1 MSVSHVRVFS
11 LLVVSCDAHASLM
24 TPPARTEG
32 HVPDGDHDHYNFN
45 HGNPGLLW
53 FSQAAFIPGSPT
65 NNDPATRTVRGD
77 EGTAMNPWRAPG
89 SAPVL
94 GSGCGVA
101 GGANV
106 PMPNG
111 GEAPVDYPQYPLG
124 MDGKDLPEKK
134 PTVWQIGSTQEVSFA
149 FFANHGGGYQYRLC
163 RKGNISEECFQKN
176 PLKFNG
182 KHSWIQYAD
191 LAKGKGRKVIDR
203 LLAHPDDVIP
213 KKSQWARNPIPMC
226 FECNQDACG
235 SARPNLTERISECGF
250 TRAILQNETY
260 PCTTGKLHHP
270 PVYGGDVWYRQDT
283 CRQKCAMAG
292 GTVLGLCDKVQFP
305 SPVDNLSGFANLGN
319 FSIVDKVEI
328 PSTLEPGE
336 YLMSWRWDAEQ
347 SSQIWQN
354 CADISL
360 RLAEIQV

>member
-1 MSVSHVRVFS
+1 
-11 LLVVSCDAHASLM
+11 
-24 TPPARTEG
+24 
-32 HVPDGDHDHYNFN
+32 
-45 HGNPGLLW
+45 
-53 FSQAAFIPGSPT
+53 
-65 NNDPATRTVRGD
+65 
-77 EGTAMNPWRAPG
+77 MNPWRAPG

-111 GEAPVDYPQYPLG
+111 GEAEPPHYPQG

-149 FFANHGGGYQYRLC
+149 FYANHGGGYQYRLC
-163 RKGNISEECFQKN
+163 RKGNISEECFQQN

-203 LLAHPDDVIP
+203 VLAHPDDVIP
-213 KKSQWARNPIPMC
+213 KKSEWARNPIPLC
-226 FECNQDACG
+226 FACNQDFCG
-235 SARPNLTERISECGF
+235 SARPNLTERISEF
-250 TRAILQNETY
+250 THS
-260 PCTTGKLHHP
+260 PM
-270 PVYGGDVWYRQDT
+270 YGGDVWFKQES
-283 CRQKCAMAG
+283 CRQMCAMSKPVIVDG
-292 GTVLGLCDKVQFP
+292 RRVLGPCDKVQFP
-305 SPVDNLSGFANLGN
+305 SPVDNLSGFGNLGN

-328 PSTLEPGE
+328 PSTMEPGE